1 MPEEISVAQEEEKKP
16 GNDTEKE
23 IEEDKNIEI

>member
-1 MPEEISVAQEEEKKP
+1 MPEEISEAQEEEKKP

-23 IEEDKNIEI
+23 IEKYKNIEM